1 MKDKVMNEK
10 RVGKSLKRLV
20 VFSFCIMLFLTVAG
34 YMLTYVFAT
43 TFRRTTEDR
52 MMEEVDDYRDRI
64 VKQIQRNFQT
74 LNTVAVFIGE
84 SGMYQQHSFD
94 ELLERADYQN
104 DFLLFGFFDL
114 QGEGVLSTDG
124 KNQKYHLSDAQ
135 PELQTGIYKAFQGES
150 NVSDAFFGDF
160 SRKNV
165 FVFSV
170 PVYQDNEIA
179 GALVAS
185 DDVEV
190 FSDNLGDKNFFSGSG
205 SVHLVDS
212 SGDFIIREDGA
223 FVKEDCESVL
233 EEPYLSSE
241 DADVVKEALKRSEEV
256 EFSFRYDGI
265 SYQGLLEPLEING
278 WYLLCV
284 NFNGNVN
291 QNIYKIVYAIVA
303 FFAAITA
310 VFIFTVLYGYWAVR
324 GNNRELERLAYID
337 ELTGIYN
344 IKRFTELAEEGIEKQ
359 KGYAIAVINV
369 RQFKFINE
377 IFGKEQADKLL
388 RHIAGVLKESIWDGE
403 YVCRESADFF
413 YLFLRDTV
421 RDSLQSRIQTMMER
435 IADIEGQGDGNYR
448 LVLRCGVDISVDGE
462 ELQYVMTHA
471 MFALARTKENRQS
484 ALWFFNSELH
494 EKEQE
499 ENDIERNAYK
509 ALKTGEFHL
518 FLQPKVSLADNSLSG
533 AEALARW
540 IRKDGKMVYPGSF
553 IPLFEKNGFCF
564 ELDMYMF
571 EKVCQ
576 QLRQWIDSGYEP
588 VPVSVNQSKLTFYKA
603 DYVKRLCRIVET
615 YRIPAS
621 FIILEILESLS
632 IDKEEELNQRL
643 EELKAVGFRI
653 SMDDF
658 GTGFTSLNTL
668 AKLEIDELK
677 LDRGFLMEATGSSG
691 KNIRLILEQII
702 QLSKKL
708 EISTVIEGVET
719 ESDDKFVKQIGCDN
733 GQGYFYSRPVSA
745 EVFTEKILTKSK
757 KSACLFN

>member
-1 MKDKVMNEK
+1 M
-10 RVGKSLKRLV
+10 
-20 VFSFCIMLFLTVAG
+20 
-34 YMLTYVFAT
+34 
-43 TFRRTTEDR
+43 
-52 MMEEVDDYRDRI
+52 
-64 VKQIQRNFQT
+64 
-74 LNTVAVFIGE
+74 
-84 SGMYQQHSFD
+84 
-94 ELLERADYQN
+94 
-104 DFLLFGFFDL
+104 
-114 QGEGVLSTDG
+114 
-124 KNQKYHLSDAQ
+124 
-135 PELQTGIYKAFQGES
+135 
-150 NVSDAFFGDF
+150 
-160 SRKNV
+160 
-165 FVFSV
+165 
-170 PVYQDNEIA
+170 
-179 GALVAS
+179 
-185 DDVEV
+185 
-190 FSDNLGDKNFFSGSG
+190 
-205 SVHLVDS
+205 
-212 SGDFIIREDGA
+212 
-223 FVKEDCESVL
+223 
-233 EEPYLSSE
+233 
-241 DADVVKEALKRSEEV
+241 
-256 EFSFRYDGI
+256 
-265 SYQGLLEPLEING
+265 
-278 WYLLCV
+278 
-284 NFNGNVN
+284 
-291 QNIYKIVYAIVA
+291 
-303 FFAAITA
+303 
-310 VFIFTVLYGYWAVR
+310 
-324 GNNRELERLAYID
+324 
-337 ELTGIYN
+337 
-344 IKRFTELAEEGIEKQ
+344 
-359 KGYAIAVINV
+359 INV